1 MSSWSQIAAGAP
13 NPYKSSSGAGASAA
27 SASAAAAPP
36 AAGPPVVAPF
46 TTTNFDPTAA
56 SLYPPS
62 SEPSSSVPQSSSKTR
77 TTTTTRTVNI
87 LWPSAYP
94 TLSDYIEQSL
104 LPFVLPGNFHD
115 WKKRT
120 YPLHACDLDISEL
133 SSIFT
138 ICCNNN
144 IDLAQAMSIRSA
156 LLRSA
161 VPWRYNVTYAQEE
174 AAIAF
179 EQVVANFLRSYGVTF
194 KTQEEQTAEAIAKRA
209 AARGKGASA
218 TEGKE
223 SGRVNG
229 PTPDFLIDDDC
240 ALFIN
245 GKRVKYIEVKR
256 FYGTGIGTREGLK
269 PWSPSIKIVAQAE
282 KYVKVFGED
291 GAFII
296 QHGFAEQFK
305 NRLPSCIQLLDA
317 GPFIEQVEASDAEVI
332 EQQLRQGLIP
342 HGKTGNKWKDDQ
354 ADAIWYAN
362 FQKRLSSLHFHD
374 C

>member
-36 AAGPPVVAPF
+36 VIAPV
-46 TTTNFDPTAA
+46 TTNFDPTAA

-62 SEPSSSVPQSSSKTR
+62 SEPSSSVPQYSSKTR

-179 EQVVANFLRSYGVTF
+179 EQVVANFLRSHGVTF

-223 SGRVNG
+223 SGRVSG
-229 PTPDFLIDDDC
+229 PTPDFLINDDC